1 MGPVASQIVLARD
14 ESLIRLRGTFHH
26 YTLTDGTRIPVMPT
40 FHPTYLLKN
49 PEMKKPTWSDLQAVR
64 KQLDSVQ

>member
-1 MGPVASQIVLARD
+1 
-14 ESLIRLRGTFHH
+14 
-26 YTLTDGTRIPVMPT
+26 
-40 FHPTYLLKN
+40 LKN